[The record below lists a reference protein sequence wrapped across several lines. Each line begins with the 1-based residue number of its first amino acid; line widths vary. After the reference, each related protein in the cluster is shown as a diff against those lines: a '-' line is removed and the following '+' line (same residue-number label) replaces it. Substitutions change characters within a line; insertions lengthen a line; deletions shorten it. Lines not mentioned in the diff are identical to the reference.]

1 MISMLAVLSWPFVV
15 FWLFSS
21 RSPATAVTAAILGGY
36 LLLPRNYSLDFPA
49 VPSLNK
55 DSIPALAVLLAS
67 MAMIKGLRL
76 SAMAPGMVLPGLIPR
91 SRVVRILFIMML
103 AGALA
108 TVFTNG
114 DVLRYGARVQAALR
128 PYDAASFVGL
138 ALFALLPF
146 LMARKYL
153 AHPDAQKTLLIGLV
167 IAGLLYSLPALYE
180 VRFSPQI
187 SRMVYG
193 YFPHS
198 WVQHIRAGGF
208 RPVVFLHHGL
218 WLAIFFCA
226 SFLAA
231 LALWRSGTGR
241 NRTRWLAAS
250 VWLLMTLI
258 LSKGV
263 GALAIGL
270 LLGAMIVFLPIRLQV
285 IGAAVIA
292 GMLLTYPMLRGAGL
306 VPTEAVLAM
315 AGRYDAGREA
325 SLRFRLDNE
334 DMLLERANERPAFGW
349 GGWGRNR
356 VISDDG
362 RDLSVTDG
370 YWVILIG
377 TRGWIG
383 YLAEYGLLLM
393 PMMFLGL
400 RWKHLALTPA
410 TAGLALALTANMI
423 DLIPNATLT
432 PVTWLLA
439 GALAGRLEL
448 GRMPETSGVPVAA
461 GPPGRRNGYTRQNRR
476 HPPRGVPAE

>member
-1 MISMLAVLSWPFVV
+1 MISMLAVLSWPVLV
-15 FWLFSS
+15 FWLVAS
-21 RSPATAVTAAILGGY
+21 RPPAVAVTAAILGGY
-36 LLLPRNYSLDFPA
+36 LLLPGNYSLDLPA
-49 VPSLNK
+49 IPSLNK
-55 DSIPALAVLLAS
+55 HSIPAVAVLLAS
-67 MAMIKGLRL
+67 MMMIKGPRL

-91 SRVVRILFIMML
+91 SRMVRLLFIVML

-108 TVFTNG
+108 TVLTNG
-114 DVLRYGARVQAALR
+114 DVLRYAERIQPALR

-167 IAGLLYSLPALYE
+167 VAGLLYSLPALYE

-208 RPVVFLHHGL
+208 RPVVFLQHGL
-218 WLAIFFCA
+218 WLAIFFCS

-231 LALWRSGTGR
+231 LALWRSGTGQD
-241 NRTRWLAAS
+241 RTRWLLAS
-250 VWLLMTLI
+250 AWLLMTLI

-270 LLGAMIVFLPIRLQV
+270 LLGAMIVFLPLRLQV
-285 IGAAVIA
+285 IGAAVTA
-292 GMLLTYPMLRGAGL
+292 GMLLTYPMLRGADL
-306 VPTEAVLAM
+306 VPTETILTM
-315 AGRYDAGREA
+315 AGRYDPSREA

-334 DMLLERANERPAFGW
+334 DALLARANDRPAFGW

-356 VISDDG
+356 VISTEG
-362 RDLSVTDG
+362 QDLSVTDG
-370 YWVILIG
+370 YWIILIG

-383 YLAEYGLLLM
+383 YLAEYGLLLL
-393 PMMFLGL
+393 PMIFLGL

-423 DLIPNATLT
+423 DLIPNGTLT

-448 GRMPETSGVPVAA
+448 GRMPETAGMPVPA

-476 HPPRGVPAE
+476 HPPRGMPAQ